1 MNQTLASPE
10 IKLAGVALLI
20 FALCHGFVL
29 PSCMGLSE
37 DLSLYGL
44 IDFFF
49 LQELKVKGILCIFQK
64 PFRNHQVFSKENRLK
79 YSDLLWQDR
88 WF

>member
-1 MNQTLASPE
+1 VNQTLASPG

-29 PSCMGLSE
+29 PSCMSLRE

-49 LQELKVKGILCIFQK
+49 ARIEGKGHSL
-64 PFRNHQVFSKENRLK
+64 HSKT
-79 YSDLLWQDR
+79 
-88 WF
+88 F